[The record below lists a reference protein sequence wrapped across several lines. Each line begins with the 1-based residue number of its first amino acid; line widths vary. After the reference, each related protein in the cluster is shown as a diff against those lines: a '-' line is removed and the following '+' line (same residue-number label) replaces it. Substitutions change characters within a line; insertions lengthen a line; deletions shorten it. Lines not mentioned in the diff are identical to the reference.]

1 MWIEK
6 LAAGVLQVD
15 TPIGPRYLRPNF
27 HQRAYLLWTFRNFP
41 SLPQQVLSPRE
52 QRLIDHLYR
61 EHGFV
66 SMPAV
71 GAPDTPVIGRIERR
85 LPAQPEV
92 VPMRKPVAAST
103 SAMPERG
110 SEPASA

>member
-27 HQRAYLLWTFRNFP
+27 SQRAYLLWTFRNFP
-41 SLPQQVLSPRE
+41 SLPQQVLSLRE
-52 QRLIDHLYR
+52 QRLLDRIYR
-61 EHGFV
+61 ERGFV
-66 SMPAV
+66 SMSAV
-71 GAPDTPVIGRIERR
+71 GAPDTPVIGTIERR
-85 LPAQPEV
+85 LPVQPEV
-92 VPMRKPVAAST
+92 LSMRKPVSASA

-110 SEPASA
+110 SEAASA